1 MNYYF
6 ITGTSRG
13 IGKSIAQQLL
23 LDPKN
28 KVFGFSRGNTLSH
41 ERFSFHQLDLSD
53 VTAVSKWE
61 FPALN
66 DADKICLVNNA
77 GAIGAVK
84 HAGKMEANE
93 IASAFNVNLVS
104 PVMLTNAFL
113 KAYSAQTAQQIIINV
128 SSGAGKNPID
138 GWSVYCATKA
148 GLDMYTRTLAEELK
162 IDGKK
167 HIFAFAVAPGIVDT
181 AMQDQIRTVSN
192 EDFSRINAFIE
203 YKNTDQLA
211 HPDLVAQKYLS
222 ILGLPEKFNDVI
234 FSVKDI

>member
-13 IGKSIAQQLL
+13 IGKAIAQQLL
-23 LDPKN
+23 LDPNN
-28 KVFGFSRGNTLSH
+28 KVFGFSRTNTISH
-41 ERFSFHQLDLSD
+41 ERFSFHEMDLSNEAQ
-53 VTAVSKWE
+53 VKKWE
-61 FPALN
+61 FPVLA

-84 HAGKMEANE
+84 HAGKMDAAE
-93 IASAFNVNLVS
+93 ITAAFNVNLVS
-104 PVMLTNAFL
+104 SVILTNAFL
-113 KAYSAQTAQQIIINV
+113 ESYGSFPAKQVIINV

-148 GLDMYTRTLAEELK
+148 GLDMYTRTIAEELK

-181 AMQDQIRTVSN
+181 AMQDQIRTANSA
-192 EDFSRINAFIE
+192 DFSRISDFIE

-211 HPDLVAQKYLS
+211 HPDFVARKYLT
-222 ILGLPEKFNDVI
+222 ILELPEKFKDVV
-234 FSVKDI
+234 FPVKDI

>member
-23 LDPKN
+23 LDPNN
-28 KVFGFSRGNTLSH
+28 KVFGFSRTNTISH
-41 ERFSFHQLDLSD
+41 ERFSFHEMDLSD
-53 VTAVSKWE
+53 KAAVSKWE
-61 FPALN
+61 FPALG

-84 HAGKMEANE
+84 HAGKMEAGE
-93 IASAFNVNLVS
+93 IAAAFNVNLTS
-104 PVMLTNAFL
+104 PVIFTNAFL
-113 KAYSAQTAQQIIINV
+113 KTYSTLPVQQVIVNV
-128 SSGAGKNPID
+128 SSGAGKNPVD

-167 HIFAFAVAPGIVDT
+167 NIFVFAVAPGIVDT
-181 AMQDQIRTVSN
+181 AMQDQIRTAESGN
-192 EDFSRINAFIE
+192 FSRISTFID
-203 YKNTDQLA
+203 YKNTGQLA
-211 HPDLVAQKYLS
+211 HPDLVAGKYLS
-222 ILGLPEKFNDVI
+222 ILGLPEKFKDVV